1 LRPLTASALERADR
15 ACVGFEGGSL
25 RTLLTRRRL
34 FRLIAFGK
42 PKCKSGQGDSKMSW
56 GSDLHRDF
64 EKLTVDAA
72 QMADENTRL
81 RKINAQMLA
90 ALEYAL
96 PILQQGLP
104 DTVNFDWTKEAIDKI
119 QSVIAEAQSD

>member
-1 LRPLTASALERADR
+1 MTSYGQGIGTRRSGLRWTRGRQLASAAHAVSVIPSDGLWKA
-15 ACVGFEGGSL
+15 
-25 RTLLTRRRL
+25 
-34 FRLIAFGK
+34 
-42 PKCKSGQGDSKMSW
+42 KCKSHHGDSKMSW

-64 EKLTVDAA
+64 EKLGADAA
-72 QMADENTRL
+72 QMADENARL

-104 DTVNFDWTKEAIDKI
+104 DTVNFDWTKDAIDKI
-119 QSVIAEAQSD
+119 QSAIGEAQSD